1 MAMSNLPRDLLEE
14 VLSRVPVKSIAA
26 VRSTCKN
33 WNSLTYGQSFTKK
46 LYGKTMATKEK
57 EFLVVM
63 TMDLEVYL
71 MRVNLHGI
79 HKDDNNVKSSIM
91 QKAKLIRLN
100 DDRVRVDD
108 ICKVFHCDGLL
119 LCITIGIRL
128 VVCNPYCGQ
137 TRCIKTRR
145 DYHITDNYALG
156 HEKMKNSPLRNYKI
170 LVFHDKSFLQN
181 SWFEIYNFNSDS
193 WKVLYFTCD
202 WKLPFSQLV
211 VSLKGNTYWFAR
223 EMYIHGPR
231 IDLPDFLIC
240 FDFTTERF
248 GPRLHLPFHSRCV
261 DTVTLASVREEQL
274 AVLFQ
279 DSKTLILEVWIT
291 TKIEPNAVSWSSKVF
306 LEVNMS
312 PLTGFQFNRSFGSFF
327 IVEEKNVVVVPIK
340 GGHFKRNLAYIIG
353 KDEYFKEVDLGVP
366 SSYIYFSPH
375 VCSYV
380 PSLVQIKK
388 DAQVML
394 QHHNV
399 SAEKHHEFCA
409 SL

>member
-170 LVFHDKSFLQN
+170 LVFHDKSFLPK
-181 SWFEIYNFNSDS
+181 F
-193 WKVLYFTCD
+193 L
-202 WKLPFSQLV
+202 
-211 VSLKGNTYWFAR
+211 GNTYWFAR

-231 IDLPDFLIC
+231 ID
-240 FDFTTERF
+240 
-248 GPRLHLPFHSRCV
+248 LHLPFHSRCV

>member
-170 LVFHDKSFLQN
+170 LV
-181 SWFEIYNFNSDS
+181 
-193 WKVLYFTCD
+193 LYFTCD
-202 WKLPFSQLV
+202 WKLPFSQLG

-231 IDLPDFLIC
+231 ID
-240 FDFTTERF
+240 
-248 GPRLHLPFHSRCV
+248 LHLPFHSRCV